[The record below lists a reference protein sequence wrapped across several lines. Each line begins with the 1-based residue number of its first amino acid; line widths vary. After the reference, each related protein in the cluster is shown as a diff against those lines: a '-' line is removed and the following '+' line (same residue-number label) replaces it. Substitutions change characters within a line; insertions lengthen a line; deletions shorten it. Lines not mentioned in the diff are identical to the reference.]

1 MDVVPGLSL
10 YFDLFLKFDDKLD
23 SLSIIEVDLVLVGT
37 AQVVVDN
44 KLSSPVPSISV
55 VTELQVLCVRLL
67 VQEFYLKELSRR

>member
-23 SLSIIEVDLVLVGT
+23 SLSIIEVDLVLVGI

-67 VQEFYLKELSRR
+67 VQEF

>member
-1 MDVVPGLSL
+1 MRLLFKFMDVVPGLSL
-10 YFDLFLKFDDKLD
+10 YFDLFPKFDDKLD
-23 SLSIIEVDLVLVGT
+23 SLSIIEVDLVLVGI

-67 VQEFYLKELSRR
+67 VQEF